1 MHTHD
6 DAVANGAAPS
16 STNDT
21 KATTIM
27 TDAFR
32 NADLPIEERVA
43 DLLSRL
49 TLQEKAGQLSQY
61 FYFGAPESSD
71 ADVHP
76 DQQDALSDDPHMV
89 ENAIIA
95 GGAGSALFVKEA
107 ATANRLQRLAVE
119 QSRLGIPLIF
129 GFDVIHGMRTIFPVP
144 IALAASWSPQTIES
158 AQAAAAREARA
169 LGIHWTFAPM
179 VDIARDPRWGRIIEG
194 AGEDPVLGAAV
205 AAAQV
210 RGFQGDFG
218 AQSVLAGPKHFA
230 GYGAARGGRDYDES
244 DISDSELW
252 NVYFPPF
259 RAGVEAGAANIMGA
273 YMDLNGVP
281 ASANRWLF
289 TDVLRGDMG
298 FDGFVVS
305 DANAV
310 RSLEVQHFAK
320 DLADAGVRAI
330 KAGLDMEMCMVDP
343 AFSRLPQA
351 VADGLITEDEV
362 DTAVRRVLTAKFRLG
377 LFENPYV
384 DEAAT
389 ETILG
394 GTEQRELARAAAE
407 KTFVLLKNEGETLPL
422 RADALNS
429 VAVIGQL
436 ADSKRD
442 TLGPWIFAQ
451 DTEETVTIL
460 DGLRARL
467 GDDATVSYAPGASIP
482 ERVFTSMFDR
492 MDDTVPHTPAGYDD
506 DAEIE
511 RAVQLAAASDVAIV
525 VVGQRQNQIGEK
537 ASVSTLDLPGRQQE
551 QLERIVATGTPVAL
565 LVMSGRPLDLR
576 WASEK
581 VPAILQVWY
590 PGTRGGEAVA
600 SVLLGDTS
608 PAGRLPFTW
617 PRHVGQVPMVHSH
630 YRTFQPEEQGERYWD
645 EQATP
650 LYPFGHGLSYAD
662 LEYSNLR
669 LDRSSIG
676 VGETATVTVDVRNDS
691 DRDADDVVQL
701 YIHQRYGTSSRPIR
715 ELKAFE
721 RITVPAGATTSVS
734 FTLGPDQL
742 RYWSAVT
749 RGFLQDATTIDVW
762 VGGSSEATLATV
774 LEVTG

>member
-1 MHTHD
+1 M
-6 DAVANGAAPS
+6 
-16 STNDT
+16 NDT
-21 KATTIM
+21 KVTGIM

-32 NADLPIEERVA
+32 NASLPIQDRVA
-43 DLLSRL
+43 YLLSQL
-49 TLQEKAGQLSQY
+49 TLEEKAGQLSQY
-61 FYFGAPESSD
+61 FHFGEVASTGSATD
-71 ADVHP
+71 TADVHP
-76 DQQDALSDDPHMV
+76 DQQEALGDDPHMV
-89 ENAIIA
+89 ENAIIS
-95 GGAGSALFVKEA
+95 GGAGSVLFVKEVA
-107 ATANRLQRLAVE
+107 LANKLQRLAVE
-119 QSRLGIPLIF
+119 KSRLGIPLLF
-129 GFDVIHGMRTIFPVP
+129 GFDVIHGMRTAFPVP
-144 IALAASWSPQTIES
+144 IALAASWAPKTIES

-179 VDIARDPRWGRIIEG
+179 VDIARDPRWGRIVEG

-218 AQSVLAGPKHFA
+218 PENVMAGPKHFA
-230 GYGAARGGRDYDES
+230 GYGAARGGRDYEDS

-289 TDVLRGDMG
+289 TDVLRGEMG

-310 RSLEVQHFAK
+310 QSLEVQHFAK
-320 DLADAGVRAI
+320 DRTDAGVRAI

-351 VADGLITEDEV
+351 VADGLISEAEI
-362 DTAVRRVLTAKFRLG
+362 DTAVRRVLTAKFRMG
-377 LFENPYV
+377 LFENPYADAETSETV
-384 DEAAT
+384 LEAR
-389 ETILG
+389 
-394 GTEQRELARAAAE
+394 EQRDLAQTAAE
-407 KTFVLLKNEGETLPL
+407 QTFVLLKNDSATLPL
-422 RADALNS
+422 KTDALGS
-429 VAVIGQL
+429 IAVIGQL

-451 DTEETVTIL
+451 NTEETVTIL
-460 DGLRARL
+460 DGLRSRL
-467 GDDATVSYAPGASIP
+467 GDDATVAYAPGASIP

-492 MDDTVPHTPAGYDD
+492 MEDTVARTPAGYDD
-506 DAEIE
+506 DAELD
-511 RAVQLAAASDVAIV
+511 RAVQLAADSEVAIV

-551 QLERIVATGTPVAL
+551 QLERIVATGTPVVL

-576 WASEK
+576 WASEN

-590 PGTRGGEAVA
+590 PGTRGGDAVA
-600 SVLLGDTS
+600 SVLFGDTS

-617 PRHVGQVPMVHSH
+617 PRHVGQVPIVHSH

-645 EQATP
+645 EQSTP
-650 LYPFGHGLSYAD
+650 LYPFGHGLSYAAF
-662 LEYSNLR
+662 EYSNLR
-669 LDRSSIG
+669 LDRSAIA
-676 VGETATVTVDVRNDS
+676 VGETVTVSVDVANTS
-691 DRDADDVVQL
+691 DRDADEVAQL

-721 RITVPAGATTSVS
+721 RVTIAAGATKTVT
-734 FTLGPDQL
+734 FELGPDQL

-749 RGFLQDATTIDVW
+749 RGYLQDATTIDIW
-762 VGGSSEATLATV
+762 VGGSSVAELAEV